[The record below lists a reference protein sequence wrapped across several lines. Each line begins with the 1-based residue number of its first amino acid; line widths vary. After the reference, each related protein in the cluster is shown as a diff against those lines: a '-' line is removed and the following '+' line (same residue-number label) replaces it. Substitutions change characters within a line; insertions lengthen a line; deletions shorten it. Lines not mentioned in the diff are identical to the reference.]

1 MTPLLGW
8 LALLLVVVASGLLV
22 LSARGNWRPSLR
34 DALLVA
40 ACLRLAMLLLAH
52 DVAPYDLVN
61 DFRIAGEN
69 VLAHQDPTLNARP
82 RGWNYLPTYGF
93 LLAGMV
99 ATGEITGL
107 PMLWVSRVLPIAF
120 DLGVTALV
128 YVLAGRDKGGL
139 RAFQYACT
147 PIAIFVSAVHGQMEP
162 LCLLFAVGAFVA
174 LRRGDGSRAVLA
186 GVLIGLAISVKTWPV
201 LFLPALLLALPSW
214 AARLRLLLA
223 AASVGFVLLLTMPLT
238 VGTPFDEL
246 PRVVAAIAGYSPA
259 GGTWGWSSVL
269 FVYFPY
275 DPVSFETSTFWA
287 VVGRIGSVAALFA
300 AAVAVWWWRR
310 ADPVVVAGA
319 SSSAFLVTTAGFGAQ
334 YLVWPVPFTTVTA
347 TRLQPVLQASIG
359 VWAWFGYV
367 ALGGGLVPSSWGVW
381 PGRLW
386 QVGSLALVVL
396 IVAALP
402 WQQRGRRAARS
413 PVLRSAAAPAGRD
426 PAESPDLASVA
437 VSGSCRTA
445 APRRGRHR
453 EAAAA
458 PPAGRHASSR

>member
-1 MTPLLGW
+1 VTPLLGW

-22 LSARGNWRPSLR
+22 LSERGNWRPSLR

-40 ACLRLAMLLLAH
+40 ACLRLAMFLLAH

-61 DFRIAGEN
+61 DFRIAGEK

-107 PMLWVSRVLPIAF
+107 PWLWVSRVLPIAF

-139 RAFQYACT
+139 RAFQYACM

-174 LRRGDGSRAVLA
+174 LRRGDGARAVLA

-214 AARLRLLLA
+214 AARLRMLLA
-223 AASVGFVLLLTMPLT
+223 AASVGLVLLLTMPLT
-238 VGTPFDEL
+238 VGTPFDQL

-275 DPVSFETSTFWA
+275 DAASFETSTFWA
-287 VVGRIGSVAALFA
+287 VVGRIGSVAALLA

-310 ADPVVVAGA
+310 PIRW
-319 SSSAFLVTTAGFGAQ
+319 SSQ
-334 YLVWPVPFTTVTA
+334 
-347 TRLQPVLQASIG
+347 
-359 VWAWFGYV
+359 
-367 ALGGGLVPSSWGVW
+367 
-381 PGRLW
+381 
-386 QVGSLALVVL
+386 
-396 IVAALP
+396 
-402 WQQRGRRAARS
+402 GRR
-413 PVLRSAAAPAGRD
+413 
-426 PAESPDLASVA
+426 
-437 VSGSCRTA
+437 
-445 APRRGRHR
+445 H
-453 EAAAA
+453 
-458 PPAGRHASSR
+458 PPSW